1 MSFPKSSSMS
11 VGPSMQHPIAEAGE
25 PAAVN
30 ACTAGDERDA
40 SPVRGP
46 DPRGGRGG
54 RGSRARFGDAI
65 PDAARAATGAIAIS
79 FAVVSRKHWPR

>member
-11 VGPSMQHPIAEAGE
+11 AGPSMQRPIAEAVE
-25 PAAVN
+25 SATVN

-40 SPVRGP
+40 APVRAP
-46 DPRGGRGG
+46 DPRGGRG
-54 RGSRARFGDAI
+54 RRVRFGDAI
-65 PDAARAATGAIAIS
+65 PDAPARAATGAIAIS

>member
-11 VGPSMQHPIAEAGE
+11 VGPSMQRPIAEAAE

-30 ACTAGDERDA
+30 ACAAGDERDA
-40 SPVRGP
+40 APVRAP
-46 DPRGGRGG
+46 DPRGR
-54 RGSRARFGDAI
+54 RVRFGDAI
-65 PDAARAATGAIAIS
+65 PDAPARAATGAIAIS